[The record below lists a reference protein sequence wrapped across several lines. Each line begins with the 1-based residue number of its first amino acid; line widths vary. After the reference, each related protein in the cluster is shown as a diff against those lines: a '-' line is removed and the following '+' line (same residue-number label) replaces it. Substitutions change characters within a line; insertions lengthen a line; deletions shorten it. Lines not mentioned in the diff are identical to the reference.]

1 MNIKEKKDRENEV
14 TEKERVLKKE
24 VEKITGR
31 MA

>member
-1 MNIKEKKDRENEV
+1 MNTKEKIDGENGV

-31 MA
+31 RA